1 MLFIPAPNQILKF
14 AILRRQPS
22 NDLVRS
28 ARRVNRQFRMK
39 KYCLADLK
47 LVLVHRISP
56 PSRRRDYHRRGLND
70 SPRRAHWEVTAESG
84 SDGELFVIDAYA
96 LSPLGLRPGGIRS
109 FEKLSKQLSSGRQL
123 LRCHVLS

>member
-1 MLFIPAPNQILKF
+1 MTFIHAPNHILKF

-28 ARRVNRQFRMK
+28 SRRVNRQFRMK

-56 PSRRRDYHRRGLND
+56 PSRRRVYHLRGLND
-70 SPRRAHWEVTAESG
+70 SPRTLLDGDRVPRLDGKYSAASG
-84 SDGELFVIDAYA
+84 EYQ
-96 LSPLGLRPGGIRS
+96 IRRILQVLAVQNPTVS
-109 FEKLSKQLSSGRQL
+109 KIGHQKPKFGKL
-123 LRCHVLS
+123 